1 MNEHPNSPSEINQ
14 TAFRDVTARDITANI
29 DQSVGKTVI
38 YQAAMVD
45 RPIPSN
51 VRQGSPNFVGRETE
65 LEKIHANLQNGL
77 GVIVC
82 AVEGMGGVGKTELAL
97 QYAQHYK
104 DEYVEQYW
112 LALREIGLAQAVVT
126 LASRTF
132 PLPESMQSAKL
143 EEQAAWYWANWLPHE
158 GKVLV
163 ILDDV
168 TDLKNMPK
176 QARPLDPRFQVLVTT
191 RKRKLSSQFVEISL
205 DVISESEALELLEK
219 LLSKA
224 RVDREIVAAKAI
236 CKKLGNLP
244 LGVELA
250 GRYLQL
256 DEDLRLSDYQQ
267 RLTIADESLDL
278 QEAEELNATRGVI
291 AAFELS
297 WQELNANAAKVAMLL
312 GLFAPADIAWSLVE
326 DVAKQKK
333 DKSLLKSLLS
343 RFFSRFRLSQLNFD
357 KQELL
362 EARKQLNN
370 LYLIKAIDEERTR
383 FAVHSLTRQFLQWKL
398 AQEVDL
404 NRLFRG
410 AFVKSLLD
418 VAKRIPQ
425 SPTRDLIATVA
436 PAIPHLDMLSREMLG
451 DIPNLEED
459 YNLVWAFTGIAWFYS
474 GQGLYSLA
482 EDPYQRCLKATQ
494 ELLGDRHPS
503 VASSLNNLAALYYS
517 QGRYAEAEPLLKQA
531 LLLLQELLG
540 DRHPSVASSLNNL
553 AELYRSQGRY
563 AEAEPLYKQAL
574 LLRQEVLGE
583 KHPSVASSLNNLAGL
598 YDSQGRYAE
607 AEPLFKQALLLRQEL
622 LGEKHPSVA
631 SSLNNLAGLYDSQ
644 GRYAEA
650 EPLFKQALLLRQE
663 LLGDRHPDVAA
674 SLNNLALLYS
684 SQGRYAEAEPLL
696 KQALLLRQELLGDRH
711 PNVALGI
718 NNLAKLYRSQ
728 GRYAEAE
735 PLYQQALL
743 LRQELLGDR
752 HPYVASSL
760 NNLAG
765 LYESQGRYEEAEPLY
780 KQALAM
786 RQELL
791 GDRHPDFATSIND
804 LAGLYYAQGRYEE
817 AKPLCK
823 QALALWQ
830 ELLGDRHP
838 SVATSLNNLALLYS
852 SQGKYEE
859 AESKAQAA
867 LAIHLSVLGEDH
879 PNTRNLLLFVKG
891 LRVQNLLQCDQQTL
905 FAILEA
911 LAPQANFPTLD
922 TEAMLYLLEDIA
934 TNPELLHVLQQS
946 MLQQT

>member
-14 TAFRDVTARDITANI
+14 TVFRDVTARDITANI

-425 SPTRDLIATVA
+425 SPTRDLIANVA

-451 DIPNLEED
+451 DIPNLEE
-459 YNLVWAFTGIAWFYS
+459 YLGWAFTGIARFYE
-474 GQGLYSLA
+474 GQGLYALA
-482 EDPYQRCLKATQ
+482 EDPHQRGLKARQ

-503 VASSLNNLAALYYS
+503 VATSLNNLALLY
-517 QGRYAEAEPLLKQA
+517 E
-531 LLLLQELLG
+531 
-540 DRHPSVASSLNNL
+540 
-553 AELYRSQGRY
+553 SQGRY
-563 AEAEPLYKQAL
+563 AEAEPLYIQAL
-574 LLRQEVLGE
+574 
-583 KHPSVASSLNNLAGL
+583 AL
-598 YDSQGRYAE
+598 Y
-607 AEPLFKQALLLRQEL
+607 K
-622 LGEKHPSVA
+622 
-631 SSLNNLAGLYDSQ
+631 
-644 GRYAEA
+644 
-650 EPLFKQALLLRQE
+650 E
-663 LLGDRHPDVAA
+663 LLGDRHPNVAT
-674 SLNNLALLYS
+674 SINNLAALYR

-711 PNVALGI
+711 P
-718 NNLAKLYRSQ
+718 
-728 GRYAEAE
+728 
-735 PLYQQALL
+735 
-743 LRQELLGDR
+743 D
-752 HPYVASSL
+752 
-760 NNLAG
+760 
-765 LYESQGRYEEAEPLY
+765 
-780 KQALAM
+780 
-786 RQELL
+786 
-791 GDRHPDFATSIND
+791 
-804 LAGLYYAQGRYEE
+804 
-817 AKPLCK
+817 
-823 QALALWQ
+823 
-830 ELLGDRHP
+830 
-838 SVATSLNNLALLYS
+838 VATSLNNLALLYS
-852 SQGKYEE
+852 SQGRYAEAEPLYKQALLLRQELLGDRHPDVASSLNNLAVLYSSQGRYAEAEPLYKQALLLRQELLGDRHPDVAGSLNNLAALYDSQGRYAEAEPLYKQALLLRQELLGDRHPDVAGSLSNLALLYSSQGRYEE
-859 AESKAQAA
+859 AEIKAQEA
-867 LAIHLSVLGEDH
+867 LAIRLSVLGEKH
-879 PNTRNLLLFVKG
+879 PDTLNSLLSVKG
-891 LRVQNLLQCDQQTL
+891 LRVQNLLKCDQQTL

-911 LAPQANFPTLD
+911 LAPQANLPTLD